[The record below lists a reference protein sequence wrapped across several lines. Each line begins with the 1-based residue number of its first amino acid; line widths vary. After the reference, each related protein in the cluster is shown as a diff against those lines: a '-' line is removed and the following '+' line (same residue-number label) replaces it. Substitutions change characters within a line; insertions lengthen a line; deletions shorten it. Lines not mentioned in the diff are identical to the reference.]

1 MRPASKWRFVVVGVV
16 CALVCSPPVR
26 AQLPQKLERCLPYP
40 TYQQENK
47 AMDEEVA
54 AKTRMNEPRQRI
66 IVDDVKFDGPI
77 HVSDAVRQQ
86 VLSDLKQPDFNDN
99 PDSESAWLGE
109 IQAVGL
115 MGVWQDQGFFKV
127 EATAKEEFIRNDST
141 GKHVRIIAHINEG
154 PQFRLGD
161 VQFRSSDP
169 GEPLAFRPEELRR
182 LIPMS
187 EGDILSA
194 SKLREGL
201 DALRNLY
208 ASHGYIDFVATPLTD
223 IDDIRQRISLLM
235 ELDQQKQFRVA
246 SVEVY
251 GLDQKTETLLKS
263 KLKPGDVYNW
273 QVVED
278 FLKQNAS
285 ALPPD
290 ISPSDIELRRNVKRG
305 TVDLRFNIF
314 QGCPSLP
321 E

>member
-1 MRPASKWRFVVVGVV
+1 
-16 CALVCSPPVR
+16 
-26 AQLPQKLERCLPYP
+26 
-40 TYQQENK
+40 
-47 AMDEEVA
+47 MDEEVA
-54 AKTRMNEPRQRI
+54 ARTRTNEPQQRI
-66 IVDDVKFDGPI
+66 IIDDVKFDGPI

-86 VLSDLKQPDFNDN
+86 VVSDLKQHNFNDN

-109 IQAVGL
+109 IEAVGL
-115 MGVWQDQGFFKV
+115 RSVWQDQGYFKV

-161 VQFRSSDP
+161 VQFRSSGP
-169 GEPLAFRPEELRR
+169 GEPLVFGPEELRR
-182 LIPMS
+182 LIPVR
-187 EGDILSA
+187 EGDIFSA
-194 SKLREGL
+194 AKIREGL
-201 DALRNLY
+201 DALRDLY
-208 ASHGYIDFVATPLTD
+208 RSHGYIDFVATPLTD
-223 IDDIRQRISLLM
+223 IDDSRQRISVVM

-251 GLDQKTETLLKS
+251 GLDQRMETLLKS

-290 ISPSDIELRRNVKRG
+290 ISPSDIELHRDVRKG
-305 TVDLRFNIF
+305 TVDFRFNIF
-314 QGCPSLP
+314 QGCPNLP

>member
-1 MRPASKWRFVVVGVV
+1 MWRFVLAGMA
-16 CALVCSPPVR
+16 CALVCSPPVH
-26 AQLPQKLERCLPYP
+26 AQLPQRLESCLPYP
-40 TYQQENK
+40 TYQQEIK
-47 AMDEEVA
+47 AMDEEAA
-54 AKTRMNEPRQRI
+54 AKTRMNESRQRI

-77 HVSDAVRQQ
+77 HVSDAVRER
-86 VLSDLKQPDFNDN
+86 VVSDLRQHDFNDSS
-99 PDSESAWLGE
+99 DSESAWLGE
-109 IQAVGL
+109 IQAVEL
-115 MGVWQDQGFFKV
+115 MGVWQDQGYFKV
-127 EATAKEEFIRNDST
+127 EAVAKEELIRNDST
-141 GKHVRIIAHINEG
+141 GKHVRIVAHINEG

-187 EGDILSA
+187 EGGILSA

-208 ASHGYIDFVATPLTD
+208 ASHGYIDFVTTPLTE
-223 IDDIRQRISLLM
+223 IDDSRQRVSLVM
-235 ELDQQKQFRVA
+235 EVDQQKQFRVA
-246 SVEVY
+246 SVEVH
-251 GLDQKTETLLKS
+251 GLDQKMETLLKS

-290 ISPSDIELRRNVKRG
+290 ISPSDIELHRDVKKG

-314 QGCPSLP
+314 QGCPNLP

>member
-1 MRPASKWRFVVVGVV
+1 MWRFVLAGFV
-16 CALVCSPPVR
+16 CALVCSPPVH
-26 AQLPQKLERCLPYP
+26 AQLPPRLERCLPYP
-40 TYQQENK
+40 TYQREIK
-47 AMDEEVA
+47 TMDEEVA
-54 AKTRMNEPRQRI
+54 ARTGMNESRQRI

-86 VLSDLKQPDFNDN
+86 VVSDLKQHHFNDN
-99 PDSESAWLGE
+99 SDSKSAWLGE
-109 IQAVGL
+109 IQPVGL
-115 MGVWQDQGFFKV
+115 MGVWQDQGYFKV

-169 GEPLAFRPEELRR
+169 AEPLAFGPEELRR
-182 LIPMS
+182 LIPMAD
-187 EGDILSA
+187 GDIFSA
-194 SKLREGL
+194 TKIREGL
-201 DALRNLY
+201 DALRHLY

-223 IDDIRQRISLLM
+223 IDDSRQRISLVMAL
-235 ELDQQKQFRVA
+235 EQQKQFRVA

-251 GLDQKTETLLKS
+251 GLDQKMETLLKS

-285 ALPPD
+285 ALPPH
-290 ISPSDIELRRNVKRG
+290 ISHLDIELHRDVRRG
-305 TVDLRFNIF
+305 TVAFRFNIF
-314 QGCPSLP
+314 QGCPNLP

>member
-1 MRPASKWRFVVVGVV
+1 
-16 CALVCSPPVR
+16 
-26 AQLPQKLERCLPYP
+26 
-40 TYQQENK
+40 
-47 AMDEEVA
+47 MDVEVA

-86 VLSDLKQPDFNDN
+86 VVSDLKKHNFNDN
-99 PDSESAWLGE
+99 PDFESAWLAE
-109 IQAVGL
+109 IEDVRL
-115 MGVWQDQGFFKV
+115 KGVWRDQGYFKA
-127 EATAKEEFIRNDST
+127 EATAKEEFIRNDSM

-161 VQFRSSDP
+161 VQFRSSGP

-182 LIPMS
+182 LIRLR
-187 EGDILSA
+187 EGDIFSTA
-194 SKLREGL
+194 KIREGL
-201 DALRNLY
+201 DALRQLY

-223 IDDIRQRISLLM
+223 IDDSRPRISLVM
-235 ELDQQKQFRVA
+235 ALDQQKQFRVA
-246 SVEVY
+246 SVEVF
-251 GLDQKTETLLKS
+251 GLDQKMETLLKS

-290 ISPSDIELRRNVKRG
+290 ISPSDIELHRDVRRG
-305 TVDLRFNIF
+305 TVDFRFNIF
-314 QGCPSLP
+314 QGCPNLP
-321 E
+321 K

>member
-1 MRPASKWRFVVVGVV
+1 
-16 CALVCSPPVR
+16 
-26 AQLPQKLERCLPYP
+26 
-40 TYQQENK
+40 QQENK

-86 VLSDLKQPDFNDN
+86 VLSDLKQRDFNDN

-169 GEPLAFRPEELRR
+169 GEPLACRPEELRP
-182 LIPMS
+182 LIPMAD
-187 EGDILSA
+187 GDIFSDT
-194 SKLREGL
+194 KIREGAA
-201 DALRNLY
+201 ALRH
-208 ASHGYIDFVATPLTD
+208 SSPTHGYIILEATP
-223 IDDIRQRISLLM
+223 
-235 ELDQQKQFRVA
+235 
-246 SVEVY
+246 
-251 GLDQKTETLLKS
+251 
-263 KLKPGDVYNW
+263 
-273 QVVED
+273 
-278 FLKQNAS
+278 
-285 ALPPD
+285 
-290 ISPSDIELRRNVKRG
+290 
-305 TVDLRFNIF
+305 
-314 QGCPSLP
+314 
-321 E
+321 

>member
-1 MRPASKWRFVVVGVV
+1 
-16 CALVCSPPVR
+16 
-26 AQLPQKLERCLPYP
+26 
-40 TYQQENK
+40 
-47 AMDEEVA
+47 MDEEVA

-154 PQFRLGD
+154 QQFRLGD